1 MAYVVSATW
10 TAQPGKEDVVLDA
23 IEKLTPPSREEP
35 GNLFYQAYQDPAEP
49 SVFRLFEIY
58 DDEEAYAA
66 HGASDHFK
74 RVRAR
79 AGHPR
84 ARRTASARSTRRSA
98 DPMRLAAFRRHTDE
112 PHPRV
117 VGLVRRAT
125 GGTWWVHPFHAG
137 TDLVELLAATP
148 SGERRGRRGRRR
160 PTACRPDE
168 VVLLPPVYPVA
179 MRDFLTFEAHVD
191 GMERGHG
198 NPGPPAEW
206 YDAPVFLFM
215 APHAV
220 TGPYDD
226 VAFPPDTERL
236 DFELE
241 IAAVVC
247 RDVRNATPEEA
258 RAAIGG
264 YCVMNDWSARDVQG
278 REMKLKLGPS
288 KGKDFA
294 TTIGPWVVTAD
305 ELDTYR
311 DADGFLDLEMTVSV
325 NGVQVGGDRSGHM
338 GWSFEQLVSHASRA
352 SWVKAGEVLASG
364 TCASGSLAETWGRTG
379 RADPAAA
386 AGRRRRRDDHRGH
399 RHHHQ
404 PGRRLHRG
412 SSRRSPARA
421 AASRQEV

>member
-1 MAYVVSATW
+1 
-10 TAQPGKEDVVLDA
+10 
-23 IEKLTPPSREEP
+23 
-35 GNLFYQAYQDPAEP
+35 
-49 SVFRLFEIY
+49 
-58 DDEEAYAA
+58 
-66 HGASDHFK
+66 
-74 RVRAR
+74 
-79 AGHPR
+79 
-84 ARRTASARSTRRSA
+84 
-98 DPMRLAAFRRHTDE
+98 MRLAAFRRTDE
-112 PHPRV
+112 PDGTRR
-117 VGLVRRAT
+117 VGLVV
-125 GGTWWVHPFHAG
+125 GDSSGLGPGWWIHAFADDV
-137 TDLVELLAATP
+137 DLVELLAADP
-148 SGERRGRRGRRR
+148 AEREAAADAAAQGDGLR
-160 PTACRPDE
+160 PED
-168 VVLLPPVYPVA
+168 VVLLPPVYPTA

-226 VAFPPDTERL
+226 VAMPPDTERF

-247 RDVRNATPEEA
+247 RDVRNATLEEA

-278 REMKLKLGPS
+278 KEMKLKLGPS

-305 ELDTYR
+305 ELEGYR
-311 DADGFLDLEMTVSV
+311 DEDGFLDLQMAVKV
-325 NGVQVGGDRSGHM
+325 NDEQVGADRSAHM

-364 TCASGSLAETWGRTG
+364 TCSSGSLAESWGRNGSLTPPPLQVGDVVEMTIERLGTVRNRIVETG
-379 RADPAAA
+379 EVVEPVAPA
-386 AGRRRRRDDHRGH
+386 RRRS
-399 RHHHQ
+399 
-404 PGRRLHRG
+404 RLE
-412 SSRRSPARA
+412 
-421 AASRQEV
+421 ASA